1 MPASSNKRH
10 YSRLPFIG
18 QAKLLTHDG
27 EHRTM
32 VEDISL
38 KGAMVHFAAANPL
51 HVGESCQ
58 LHLTL
63 SPEDALVMW
72 TKVAH
77 VNGLQAGLHCEAIDI
92 DSMTHLR
99 RMVELNSGDYAL
111 LERELAQMVTG

>member
-1 MPASSNKRH
+1 MPASPNKRH

-18 QAKLLTHDG
+18 QAKLLTHEG

-38 KGAMVHFAAANPL
+38 KGAMVRFSALNPL
-51 HVGESCQ
+51 RVGESCQ

-111 LERELAQMVTG
+111 LERELAQMVAG